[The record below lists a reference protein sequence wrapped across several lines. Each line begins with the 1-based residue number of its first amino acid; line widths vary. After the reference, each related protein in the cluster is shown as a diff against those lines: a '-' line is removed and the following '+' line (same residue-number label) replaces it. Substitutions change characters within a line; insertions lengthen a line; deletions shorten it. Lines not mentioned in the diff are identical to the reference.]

1 MPDGMTTPENY
12 SQFKIGKPADLPGG
26 KLEISDSVK
35 ALQNIK
41 PDEGHEL
48 RIGNETKLQLSEE
61 DEERRMQEQAFYA
74 AQRDEQWGRRD
85 RDLSR
90 LQNAEKVADV
100 AGVLGILKDFQDWS
114 KQEATDQYSY
124 RMYTKTALDGARAF
138 GKSATQL
145 EEEGIVES
153 PGMGRPAIDGSG
165 YLTEGAKVLQN
176 GYAIRVEKQYKNLPG
191 GKQEI
196 KERYYFGTK
205 SERKA
210 LAIAHE
216 ELMKNLIVTYKI
228 HEQTGV
234 FDMNRAALDEMV
246 KYFYIR
252 QVGLTNEQI
261 KWVFKAA
268 DIKKITKENLHNEE
282 SGQRRSEAMRAFYLI
297 GMCETKEKMEAH
309 LNDTYNLDKFLD
321 QPNIMQNA
329 LNLMRDLGFQDPDAN
344 GMADDIKV
352 ARFLIG
358 KGLTY
363 ENGKWKV
370 GWLNK
375 DQRDPSKVGTEKEK
389 NKRGLSAVK
398 EEKKVRGY
406 LTEFGNPYAR
416 GSRDTMYVLGNRIGD
431 LVGDKDDVRIADRLF
446 WTWGERDEL
455 GLEVFSPENIPTGE
469 QLLET
474 FNKLSEDYDKW
485 RDWAEERLRYFSLPG
500 EPIGSDLSKIF
511 YPQFY
516 RLKDLLNDR
525 PTGPHL
531 TVDKF
536 KRFTQSLMTL
546 ARTDVWCGRYKLD
559 DGGNVEVEMEEN
571 GRTPKLDEGG
581 NRIPIKL
588 METRSIKEQFL
599 GHKNND
605 SFTNEPA
612 LELGEVGW
620 EQVTPPAS
628 MEDSQFGAELE
639 PNQASAR
646 KISGPDAAAVGDNAM
661 GYFWLMNFLA
671 GNDNPDKRPWA
682 FVNDESPDPK
692 KLMKTIG
699 FTGKNK
705 FLTIVWHDAAFVFGD
720 WRKKNKEA
728 MLSHTSTKELIE
740 KEADAAWKQG
750 RKDWFAGIRSLPDY
764 PTWGTQSVD
773 YKNLSGGLN
782 KGTLEKIPMVEF
794 IERMAVRFGFL
805 SKDEIRKLPKNRIKI
820 L

>member
-1 MPDGMTTPENY
+1 MPDGTMTPEN
-12 SQFKIGKPADLPGG
+12 SFNKFNIGKPADLAGSG
-26 KLEISDSVK
+26 VQTSESAAFLKS
-35 ALQNIK
+35 IK
-41 PDEGHEL
+41 PDEGHEM
-48 RIGNETKLQLSEE
+48 RIGKEVKLQVSQE
-61 DEERRMQEQAFYA
+61 DEERRLQEQAFYA

-85 RDLSR
+85 RDLNR
-90 LQNAEKVADV
+90 LQNAEKVSDV
-100 AGVLGILKDFQDWS
+100 AGVLEILKDFQDWS
-114 KQEATDQYSY
+114 KQEASDQYSY

-138 GKSATQL
+138 GKSAKQL
-145 EEEGIVES
+145 QEEGIVES
-153 PGMGRPAIDGSG
+153 SGVGPAIRDDG
-165 YLTEGAKVLQN
+165 YLDEGAKVLQN
-176 GYAIRVEKQYKNLPG
+176 GYAIRVEKQLINLPS
-191 GKQEI
+191 GKEGI

-205 SERKA
+205 AERKA
-210 LAIAHE
+210 LAVAHE

-228 HEQTGV
+228 HEQTGA
-234 FDMNRAALDEMV
+234 FDINRAALDEMV

-268 DIKKITKENLHNEE
+268 DIKKITKENPLNQE

-309 LNDTYNLDKFLD
+309 LNDTYNLDKLLD

-329 LNLMRDLGFQDPDAN
+329 LNLMRDSGFQDPDAS

-363 ENGKWKV
+363 ENDTWKV
-370 GWLNK
+370 NWLNK
-375 DQRDPSKVGTEKEK
+375 DQRDPSMVDTEEFK
-389 NKRGLSAVK
+389 NKLGLNSVK
-398 EEKKVRGY
+398 FEKKVRGY

-416 GSRDTMYVLGNRIGD
+416 GNRDTMYVLGNRIGE

-469 QLLET
+469 ELLDT

-546 ARTDVWCGRYKLD
+546 ARTDVWCGRY
-559 DGGNVEVEMEEN
+559 E
-571 GRTPKLDEGG
+571 LDEEG
-581 NRIPIKL
+581 NQTPIKL

-605 SFTNEPA
+605 GFTDESA
-612 LELGEVGW
+612 LELGEIGW

-646 KISGPDAAAVGDNAM
+646 EISGPDAAAVGDNAM

-671 GNDNPDKRPWA
+671 GNENPDKRPWA

-705 FLTIVWHDAAFVFGD
+705 FLTIVWHDAALVFGD

-728 MLSHTSTKELIE
+728 MLSHISTKKLI
-740 KEADAAWKQG
+740 KDEAEAAWKQG

-764 PTWGTQSVD
+764 PTWTRQSVD
-773 YKNLSGGLN
+773 YKDMNADSPKSITLN
-782 KGTLEKIPMVEF
+782 QY
-794 IERMAVRFGFL
+794 IERLAVRFGFL
-805 SKDEIRKLPKNRIKI
+805 DSKDRGHPTKRVKVL
-820 L
+820 